1 MSSGTYV
8 RTYKKYEMEIFLCN
22 IFSEEE
28 KVTSVRELSVLL
40 VVFYFLQ
47 LIMIFLCS
55 FTSKKC
61 ISDNHSKE
69 I

>member
-40 VVFYFLQ
+40 VVFYF
-47 LIMIFLCS
+47 F
-55 FTSKKC
+55 
-61 ISDNHSKE
+61 N
-69 I
+69 